1 MYGYEFPL
9 SHVEF
14 ASPPDAMATQ
24 TPPYNGFGDEEDSL
38 GQMYRLIPQKPKG
51 DFFKAMDN
59 DKRILRFT
67 AQFNTRVPE
76 DVDRRFIISFYLAD
90 DTISIYEPAQ
100 KNSGII
106 PGKFLHRRKYRN
118 VDKVDRNICPS
129 DLAVGGDCKINGQSF
144 HILSMDEYTTNYLN
158 QHLV

>member
-1 MYGYEFPL
+1 M
-9 SHVEF
+9 
-14 ASPPDAMATQ
+14 
-24 TPPYNGFGDEEDSL
+24 
-38 GQMYRLIPQKPKG
+38 
-51 DFFKAMDN
+51 
-59 DKRILRFT
+59 
-67 AQFNTRVPE
+67 PE

-106 PGKFLHRRKYRN
+106 PGKFLHRRKYKN
-118 VDKVDRNICPS
+118 VDKADRFICPS